1 MEGVVFIFQES
12 LPEKDESIIRSSVL
26 KSFELIKN
34 DDVIPGFGISQHLV
48 KSYSRPNGLPHLVS
62 HAEINLIKCDA
73 NCPRYNSEGFCG
85 HCIAVGLKLKFL
97 KSFAY
102 ALGKCRNK
110 TTTQLA
116 SQKIK
121 NNIVGGKAPDRWGNP
136 W

>member
-1 MEGVVFIFQES
+1 MWCQLS
-12 LPEKDESIIRSSVL
+12 
-26 KSFELIKN
+26 
-34 DDVIPGFGISQHLV
+34 
-48 KSYSRPNGLPHLVS
+48 
-62 HAEINLIKCDA
+62 
-73 NCPRYNSEGFCG
+73 RYNSEGFCG
-85 HCIAVGLKLKFL
+85 HCTAVGLKRKFL
-97 KSFAY
+97 KPFAY